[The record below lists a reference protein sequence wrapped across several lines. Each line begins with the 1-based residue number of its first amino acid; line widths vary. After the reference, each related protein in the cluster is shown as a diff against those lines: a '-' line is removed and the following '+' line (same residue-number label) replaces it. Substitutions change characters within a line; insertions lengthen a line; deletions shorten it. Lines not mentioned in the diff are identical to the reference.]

1 MKLHKL
7 SDSLD
12 RGQQRIN
19 PRIIEVKTNKLI
31 RIREVITNKLIRIR
45 EVKTNKLIGIREVK
59 TNKLIGIFLC
69 KFMDLINCSSD
80 YQYIEIIFQRSDLM
94 NTLLN

>member
-19 PRIIEVKTNKLI
+19 PRIIEVK
-31 RIREVITNKLIRIR
+31 TNKLIRIR

>member
-19 PRIIEVKTNKLI
+19 PRIREVKTNKLI
-31 RIREVITNKLIRIR
+31 GIR

>member
-19 PRIIEVKTNKLI
+19 P
-31 RIREVITNKLIRIR
+31 RIR